1 MTERLSPS
9 GTVRP
14 VPRAAEP
21 VARFSGHGF
30 SPDSSHHT
38 PLPDVPQA
46 LLARPTTEYPR
57 EAILPLPQERAA
69 RRFHAWRANPDQ
81 RRAFAIPSPGPIAA
95 ALACPDLF
103 LLDTP
108 LGQER
113 LQAIVDLIEAARSG
127 GQRLAILTSNP
138 ANANAIVLAL
148 PADGVGRARA
158 VSETELPPVVAEQ
171 TAIAMAQREW
181 DARRSGWLA
190 QRQLAAKQLNW
201 WKDWDRLAET
211 EPQTPADAPS
221 PEDADAGT
229 RKALEAQLAQAR
241 PSAGGLGG
249 LVKKLFGGA
258 KADPQIATIEAKLRE
273 LDAAAEIRCR
283 EVAEEAA
290 RTQAIYAGQLAR
302 FQLQRDALTA
312 TRPRSDRDQLQ
323 TTLEELDAKLAEADR
338 PPAAPPRETIQELAV
353 VVGPLA
359 ALDCDPFFAPSHPEA
374 EPDFDRV
381 VFADAEDLGEPE
393 FLRATRLANAWTLLG
408 STDIPRPAYRNGKP
422 GRGEFFRD
430 TFDAVSTTPWRREN
444 GHLVAL
450 LGDGDP
456 RGLRAESL
464 ADNPAI
470 QLRFRDRPEGET
482 ELVEVA
488 FPPSFTL
495 IDAKRFLLAE
505 LGSPKAQFLGVA
517 EWTATADAVQ
527 CNWPGEG
534 TPFDLG
540 SGIRES
546 LMDGFTTRFEFLLAA
561 GWTRESAEAWYAE
574 HFGEMVGTRAIRV
587 SSAR

>member
-21 VARFSGHGF
+21 VARFSGHGL

-69 RRFHAWRANPDQ
+69 RRFHAWRADPDQ
-81 RRAFAIPSPGPIAA
+81 RPAFAIPSPGPIAA

-113 LQAIVDLIEAARSG
+113 LQAIVDLIEGARSG

-158 VSETELPPVVAEQ
+158 ASETELPPVVAEQ
-171 TAIAMAQREW
+171 TAKALAQREW

-190 QRQLAAKQLNW
+190 QRQLAAKQLSW

-211 EPQTPADAPS
+211 EPQAPLAASAPDPADLEA
-221 PEDADAGT
+221 

-241 PSAGGLGG
+241 PAAGGLGG

-258 KADPQIATIEAKLRE
+258 KADPQIAALEAKLRE
-273 LDAAAEIRCR
+273 LDAATEIRSR
-283 EVAEEAA
+283 EIADEAA
-290 RTQAIYAGQLAR
+290 RTQAIHAGHLAQ
-302 FQLQRDALTA
+302 FQLRRDALTA
-312 TRPRSDRDQLQ
+312 TRPPSDRDLLQ
-323 TTLEELDAKLAEADR
+323 TALAELDAKLAEADR
-338 PPAAPPRETIQELAV
+338 PPAAPSRETIHELAV

-359 ALDCDPFFAPSHPEA
+359 ALDCDPFLAPTHPEA
-374 EPDFDRV
+374 EPAFDRV
-381 VFADAEDLGEPE
+381 VFADAEDLGESD
-393 FLRATRLANAWTLLG
+393 FLRAARLANAWTLLG

-430 TFDAVSTTPWRREN
+430 SFDAVCTTPWHWDN
-444 GHLVAL
+444 GRLIASIA
-450 LGDGDP
+450 DGDAS
-456 RGLRAESL
+456 GLRAEPL
-464 ADNPAI
+464 ADDPAV
-470 QLRFRDRPEGET
+470 QLRFRDRPDGET
-482 ELVEVA
+482 DLVEVA
-488 FPPSFTL
+488 FPPGFTL
-495 IDAKRFLLAE
+495 IEAKRFLLAE
-505 LGSPKAQFLGVA
+505 LGSPKAHYLGQP
-517 EWTATADAVQ
+517 EWNATADAVQ

-534 TPFDLG
+534 TAFDLG

-546 LMDGFTTRFEFLLAA
+546 LLDGFTTRFEFSLAS

-574 HFGEMVGTRAIRV
+574 HFGERVGTRAVRV